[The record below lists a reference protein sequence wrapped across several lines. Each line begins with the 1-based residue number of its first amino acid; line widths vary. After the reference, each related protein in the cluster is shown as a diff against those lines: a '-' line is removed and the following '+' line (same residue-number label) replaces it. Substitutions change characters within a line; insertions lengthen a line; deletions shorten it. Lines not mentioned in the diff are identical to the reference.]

1 MTIFVEKKW
10 DKVRGSGRGE
20 ILVYEKKGGL
30 DFPIAQAPYQG
41 DTQDDDT
48 PVVDAALKAL
58 EAVPWAERV
67 VGLNFYFP
75 RDHARWEL
83 MGMTAWTENPI
94 YRRRT

>member
-1 MTIFVEKKW
+1 MTIFIEKKW
-10 DKVRGSGRGE
+10 DKVRGSGKGS

-48 PVVDAALKAL
+48 PVVGAALAAL
-58 EAVPWAERV
+58 EAAPWAERV

-75 RDHARWEL
+75 HSHPVWEL
-83 MGMTAWTENPI
+83 VGMTRYTENPI